1 VNLRIEPEPSE
12 EEREA
17 ILRALAEERDP
28 SPDPYA
34 SPWRRAGLRDEL
46 EELGEEP

>member
-1 VNLRIEPEPSE
+1 MNLRIEPEPSE

-34 SPWRRAGLRDEL
+34 SRWRDAGVRESVEDE
-46 EELGEEP
+46 EG